1 MRDDIFGG
9 LRNALEHGATL
20 EQAIRSFVNAG
31 YHEAEVR
38 EVAQTLQ
45 GGTAALIAQQVRQ
58 SSPVAA
64 LPQRQI
70 QPLRQQQDATIRTS
84 FEVRRQRTLPSL
96 LIIVLSLILLLSVTG
111 FILSLLFRKE
121 IADAL
126 AAFLA

>member
-1 MRDDIFGG
+1 
-9 LRNALEHGATL
+9 
-20 EQAIRSFVNAG
+20 SFVNAG

-84 FEVRRQRTLPSL
+84 FEVRRQRTRPSL